1 MALNS
6 KKMNFEELENL
17 LLGEAETLLWKEI
30 ERHLVEAFFTTD
42 GMKLSLDYSIHLFM
56 RGVFVILRAL
66 TVGKQWIK

>member
-42 GMKLSLDYSIHLFM
+42 GMKLSF
-56 RGVFVILRAL
+56 
-66 TVGKQWIK
+66 WIIASTCL